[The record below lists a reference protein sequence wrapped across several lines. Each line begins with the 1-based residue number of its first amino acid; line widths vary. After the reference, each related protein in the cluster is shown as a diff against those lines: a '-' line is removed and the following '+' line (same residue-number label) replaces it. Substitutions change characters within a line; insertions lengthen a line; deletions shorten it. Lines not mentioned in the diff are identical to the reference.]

1 MLQRKKTVKE
11 TIQFC
16 SNFDYIFCTD
26 MHFFMND
33 LQESHL
39 PLFHGVKI
47 MVSEEMMK
55 ILTEQRKSSVITKR
69 KKARHAL
76 RLLNE
81 LSVIGEILL
90 IPSTSQHDQF
100 NFYCY
105 RLSLDYKQPSD
116 RILGYYLK
124 WNEEG
129 LYRLLFVTSDKKT
142 YKQAKRKGFMTEL
155 IQN

>member
-1 MLQRKKTVKE
+1 LLQRKKTVKE
-11 TIQFC
+11 TVQFC
-16 SNFDYIFCTD
+16 TNFDYIFCAD
-26 MHFFMND
+26 MHFFMNI

-47 MVSEEMMK
+47 MISEEMTK
-55 ILTEQRKSSVITKR
+55 ILTEQRKSSVFTKR
-69 KKARHAL
+69 KRCRHAL

-105 RLSLDYKQPSD
+105 RQSLDYKQPSD

-124 WNEEG
+124 WHEED
-129 LYRLLFVTSDKKT
+129 LYQLLFVTSDKRT
-142 YKQAKRKGFMTEL
+142 YKQAKGKGLMAEY
-155 IQN
+155 ISS